1 MFENKYIQQRI
12 EKAQNL
18 RDLGINPYANETKR
32 ELSIQ
37 DYLRKNEEE
46 FKKCLKINIYHKE

>member
-1 MFENKYIQQRI
+1 MNKDLKLFENKYIQQRI

-32 ELSIQ
+32 ELV
-37 DYLRKNEEE
+37 Y
-46 FKKCLKINIYHKE
+46 KII